1 MREKIPNQMLRK
13 RLKSGLWLLAKVAVS
28 LTFLYLATRK
38 INLSAIGEDVR
49 HLNVFWFALAAVQL
63 MLIPVLGGQRWRLV
77 LRALGSTLGL
87 WASTRMFWIG
97 MLFSQVLP
105 SSSGGDAVR
114 IVLAWRGGVPF
125 ARAAHSVILERLAMV
140 ATLIVVVVILQVIG
154 MKGTPFAGG
163 TLLAPLLLCG
173 LVVGTVLLLYADTL
187 VGRLKSWRPFA
198 ALAELSADARRSLLS
213 PSGAKLAGFSVL
225 THVNLAIGTFW
236 LGRSLGLQLQ
246 LLDYLLFTSLVT
258 LVTSLPLT
266 IGGWGIREGTIVT
279 LFGSV
284 GIAAHSALAFSIL
297 YGVSVAVIGLCALPF
312 TYITPANAAG
322 DEQELVG
329 VTTPQ

>member
-1 MREKIPNQMLRK
+1 
-13 RLKSGLWLLAKVAVS
+13 
-28 LTFLYLATRK
+28 
-38 INLSAIGEDVR
+38 
-49 HLNVFWFALAAVQL
+49 
-63 MLIPVLGGQRWRLV
+63 
-77 LRALGSTLGL
+77 
-87 WASTRMFWIG
+87 
-97 MLFSQVLP
+97 
-105 SSSGGDAVR
+105 
-114 IVLAWRGGVPF
+114 
-125 ARAAHSVILERLAMV
+125 VILERLAMV